1 MIDSPAPKNLPHYT
15 IYLHSNKMR
24 QLKLVFTTQVWQH
37 LNVQKTKFVASE
49 NIAEEPQAFWL
60 FEKLAQI

>member
-1 MIDSPAPKNLPHYT
+1 MHQI
-15 IYLHSNKMR
+15 
-24 QLKLVFTTQVWQH
+24 KLVFTIQVWQH

-60 FEKLAQI
+60 FEKLAQILDPLYALWFLSPT